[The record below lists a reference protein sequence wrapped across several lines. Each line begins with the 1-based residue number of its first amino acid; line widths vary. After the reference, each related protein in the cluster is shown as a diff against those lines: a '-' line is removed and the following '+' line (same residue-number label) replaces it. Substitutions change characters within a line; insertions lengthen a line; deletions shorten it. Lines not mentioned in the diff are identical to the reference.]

1 MTAKMK
7 WTLLAVICM
16 LGFTSMSFEL
26 IILRQLIN
34 FVGSNT
40 IITSVVM
47 SFILLF
53 LSLGYYLGSVIS
65 FAKTPIRIRIVQL
78 LDTLALW
85 YLLACTYET
94 VGGSFYAMYNMG
106 MRSSVHMVFMFSAL
120 FLTLPSVALGFIT
133 ASIGRVIHHFNA
145 DYTGRFMAVD
155 TIGSVGGSLLTT
167 LFLMPMIGVAHTVVV
182 LSIITAF
189 ASLLVGCEKIWIN
202 WVKFGCFAA
211 LGLILNSRFVLPQ
224 ADTLIKDDAISRMEV
239 VSMTDD
245 EGIKTNTMYINGQIA
260 SVYSTGEKYTSD
272 YVRFIND
279 NLVDTMPKDKIH
291 KILVLGAGGFTV
303 GLHDTQNQYIFV
315 DIEKNLPTVTEERF
329 LEQPL
334 TENKK
339 FEFADAYLYMLNS
352 KEKYDLIVVDVY
364 SAVQSIPEN
373 FVTADFFKLV
383 KDHLVENGIM
393 AANIITSASFENE
406 FSRRIDNTLHY
417 VFKNYIS
424 RQIIKTF
431 NPYNASL
438 SNVMYLY
445 YNRPDVDNTV
455 YTIDRNSALYGQQ
468 IKWVDQ

>member
-1 MTAKMK
+1 MTTKMK
-7 WTLLAVICM
+7 WTLLTVICM

-40 IITSVVM
+40 IITSIVI

-53 LSLGYYLGSVIS
+53 LSLGYYLGSVVS
-65 FAKTPIRIRIVQL
+65 FAKIPIRIRIVQL

-94 VGGSFYAMYNMG
+94 VGGSFYVMYNIG
-106 MRSSVHMVFMFSAL
+106 MRSSVYMVFMFSAI
-120 FLTLPSVALGFIT
+120 FLALPSVALGFIT
-133 ASIGRVIHHFNA
+133 AAIGRIIHHFNA

-167 LFLMPMIGVAHTVVV
+167 LLLMPIIGVTYTIVV

-189 ASLLVGCEKIWIN
+189 ASLLIGCEKIWIN
-202 WVKFGCFAA
+202 CVKFACFVSF
-211 LGLILNSRFVLPQ
+211 GFILSSRYVLPVSN
-224 ADTLIKDDAISRMEV
+224 TLIKDDAISRMEV
-239 VSMTDD
+239 VSVTDD
-245 EGIKTNTMYINGQIA
+245 KGIKTNTMYINGQIA
-260 SVYSTGEKYTSD
+260 SVYSTGEDYTSD

-279 NLVDTMPKDKIH
+279 NLIDTMPKGKIH

-303 GLHDTQNQYIFV
+303 GLHDTQNQYVFV
-315 DIEKNLPTVTEERF
+315 DIEKNLPAVTEERF

-334 TENKK
+334 PENKK
-339 FEFADAYLYMLNS
+339 FEFADAYLYLLNS
-352 KEKYDLIVVDVY
+352 EEKYDLIVVDVY
-364 SAVQSIPEN
+364 SAIQSIPEN

-383 KDHLVENGIM
+383 KEHLAENGIM

-406 FSRRIDNTLHY
+406 FSRRIDNTLRY

-431 NPYNASL
+431 NPYNESL

-445 YNRPDVDNTV
+445 YNRPEVENTV
-455 YTIDRNSALYGQQ
+455 YTIDKNSALYGQQ
-468 IKWVDQ
+468 IKWVD